1 MNDRSIIS
9 RLVRE
14 MGSAQWYAYLGIVS
28 SVANALFDILPE
40 VLIGVA
46 INTVEKQ
53 QNSFIGTFFNVQ
65 DLSQQLLLL
74 GGITIAVFLL
84 ESLTDYVASR
94 CWIHVC
100 NTLQHAL
107 RTKAYNHLQK
117 LSLKDIEQRRI
128 GWLTSVIN
136 EDINKMSAF
145 FQGGGMGGISAII
158 YIISVFF
165 FIGSMFLYISPTI
178 FLINLTV
185 IPVVLAITFYYKK
198 RMGKYQDAVREE
210 SAKTNSL
217 LTHNL
222 MGISSIKSLV
232 TGQYEEQR
240 IAEQSNEYRT
250 ASTKE
255 GLIEAQFIPVVR
267 LPIVCAFVCVLVY
280 GGFQVLNGSL
290 PVSVYTVVVFISQR
304 FIWPFAF
311 LGKTTEEY
319 EDTMTSAR
327 RIFSLIDVPMH
338 DAYSIERSATTLNK
352 TISLQN
358 ITFGYSERNTIFN
371 DLSLTIP
378 ENDTVAFIGE
388 TGCGKSTIIKL
399 LLRFYEPQSGAILFG
414 QTKST
419 ELNPNTIRSNIGLVS
434 QSHFIVPGTITEN
447 IRYGNFDATDE
458 EIQRAAQRAQLDEF
472 VSELPNGYNTVI
484 DERGSNLSGGQKQ
497 RVMIARAL
505 VKNPP
510 ILIFDEA
517 TSAVD
522 NQTEGE
528 IITALRELQGKH
540 TIILIA
546 HRLNGVRHADC
557 IYVLD
562 EGEIIESGTH
572 DELITKKGE
581 YAHSWNLQTGNV

>member
-1 MNDRSIIS
+1 MGSSRWYALLGIIS
-9 RLVRE
+9 
-14 MGSAQWYAYLGIVS
+14 AA
-28 SVANALFDILPE
+28 ANALFDILPE

-53 QNSFIGTFFNVQ
+53 QNSFIGTYFNVAS
-65 DLSQQLLLL
+65 LSHQLLVL
-74 GGITIAVFLL
+74 GVITALVFIF
-84 ESLTDYVASR
+84 ESLTDYVANR

-100 NTLQHAL
+100 NTLQYAL
-107 RTKAYNHLQK
+107 RTKGYNHLQK

-128 GWLTSVIN
+128 GWLTSIIN

-158 YIISVFF
+158 YIVSVFF
-165 FIGSMFLYISPTI
+165 FIGSMFLYVSPTI
-178 FLINLTV
+178 FFINLSV

-198 RMGKYQDAVREE
+198 RMGKYQDEVREE
-210 SAKTNSL
+210 SARTNSL

-232 TGQYEEQR
+232 TGKYEEQR
-240 IAEQSNEYRT
+240 IAQQSNAYRE

-255 GLIEAQFIPVVR
+255 GMVEAQFIPIVR

-290 PVSVYTVVVFISQR
+290 PVSVYTVIVFISQR

-327 RIFSLIDVPMH
+327 RIFSLIDAPMH
-338 DAYSIERSATTLNK
+338 DAYGIEQSDITIDKKIKLNA
-352 TISLQN
+352 
-358 ITFGYSERNTIFN
+358 ITFGYSKRDPIFK

-378 ENDTVAFIGE
+378 ENDTVAFVGE

-399 LLRFYEPQSGAILFG
+399 LLRFYEPQSGTITFG
-414 QTKST
+414 DIKSSD
-419 ELNPNTIRSNIGLVS
+419 LNPNTIRSNIGLVS
-434 QSHFIVPGTITEN
+434 QSHFIVPGTIAEN
-447 IRYGNFDATDE
+447 IKYGSFNATDKEIFDA
-458 EIQRAAQRAQLDEF
+458 AKKAQLDEF
-472 VSELPNGYNTVI
+472 ISELPNGFNTVI
-484 DERGSNLSGGQKQ
+484 DERGSSLSGGQKQ
-497 RVMIARAL
+497 RLMIARAL

-522 NQTEGE
+522 NKTEGN

-557 IYVLD
+557 IYVID
-562 EGEIIESGTH
+562 EGEVIESGTH
-572 DELITKKGE
+572 AELIKKNGE